1 MRIMLTGASGY
12 LGRALWGRLAQ
23 EHEVTAL
30 GFAQAGPDVR
40 SVDIRDAAAF
50 ADVVRRGAPELV
62 IHCAAYRDPD
72 ACERDPVETRRLNV
86 QPVQTL
92 VDVLPAAA
100 SVLLISSD
108 YVFDG
113 SRPPYREGDAR
124 RPVNVYG
131 QSKLEGEDVVLA
143 RDSSLVLRMPL
154 LIGPGPSFASSGL
167 IAKLAQMLL
176 DGTPREV
183 DDEGVRFPTD
193 IRDVAEAAAFLLAQ
207 RATGVFQYS
216 SSVGRTQYAWA
227 CRLADHM
234 GLDAGVFVPVAEPQG
249 RAARRPHDCRL
260 DTGRIRAL
268 GFSRETPFET
278 VADQVLAL
286 RASAAPDSAG
296 GGSGAGRVRCR

>member
-12 LGRALWGRLAQ
+12 LGRVLWARLAQ

-30 GFAQAGPDVR
+30 GFAQAGPAMA
-40 SVDIRDAAAF
+40 SVDVRDAAAF
-50 ADVVRRGAPELV
+50 AAVVRRTGPELV

-72 ACERDPVETRRLNV
+72 ACGRDAVETRRLNV
-86 QPVQTL
+86 QPVRTL
-92 VDVLPAAA
+92 MDTLPAAA
-100 SVLLISSD
+100 SVFLISSD

-113 SRPPYREGDAR
+113 ERAPYREGDAR

-131 QSKLEGEDVVLA
+131 QSKLEAEDVVLE

-167 IAKLAQMLL
+167 IAKLAQALL

-193 IRDVAEAAAFLLAQ
+193 IRDVAEAVAFLLAQ
-207 RATGVFQYS
+207 RATGVFHYS
-216 SSVGRTQYAWA
+216 SSVGRSQYAWA
-227 CRLADHM
+227 CRLADRM
-234 GLDAGVFVPVAEPQG
+234 GRDAGVFVPVHAPQG
-249 RAARRPHDCRL
+249 RVARRPHDCQL
-260 DTGRIRAL
+260 DTTRIRAL
-268 GFSRETPFET
+268 GFRRETPFEA

-286 RASAAPDSAG
+286 RASASTDAAG
-296 GGSGAGRVRCR
+296 GGSGD